1 MVDSKALAALVAVA
15 NRALAVCEAE
25 RDQRGPMDVHYEP
38 EPAGKV
44 ATDLEA
50 ALEAIE
56 RAPKPLP
63 MRSFMRGGFSIRP
76 TVRTYTGLP
85 DRMTYGVW
93 PKGQRDHWAK
103 RGDISE
109 THGGCFTT
117 WLPNEP
123 VDAFHTFEEALAHV
137 LEEARP

>member
-1 MVDSKALAALVAVA
+1 MATILISALQECVGWMRAELNGRLPVEALANA
-15 NRALAVCEAE
+15 
-25 RDQRGPMDVHYEP
+25 
-38 EPAGKV
+38 
-44 ATDLEA
+44 EA
-50 ALEAIE
+50 ALKA
-56 RAPKPLP
+56 ATPKPLP
-63 MRSFMRGGFSIRP
+63 TRNFMCGGFSIRP

-93 PKGQRDHWAK
+93 PKGERDHWAK

-137 LEEARP
+137 LKECRP